1 MLLKL
6 SVLLTSASLIAAQ
19 DANSTASPTETATDS
34 PSISPSISPSS
45 SAPTDLPSA
54 SPSVQSSGQPSA
66 SPSLSFE
73 PSSSPTEPPIPL
85 VDFDPDA
92 LRFSCE
98 NASSTPSTP
107 LHLSEIDTTY
117 SEVTVLLDPIGSIG
131 LNGTTNST
139 DTNSTD
145 VVADANKGRMCV
157 LSRWTKSLEDKLLGD
172 GYYFPLGRSVST
184 IDGEFSSPNYL
195 GDGDWSRPPGHSAWQ
210 LSYTCGVANNTGT
223 NFDEGEYL
231 CEVTLP
237 KTSKQNLKNPMLTD
251 ELNAPYYIT
260 YYERALSVRNELAR
274 FLHQVTFGPTSE
286 ELDVLEAKYLEL
298 TTGVEYVNGTID
310 DTIGDLGENETY
322 VVDLNATNYT
332 LLSHAEAMEQIQID
346 WVRDQMDPTTFKS
359 GEFSSHRAYWR
370 RRLNPRRWETYRIG
384 EAGPAPC
391 ELHSRWRKF
400 AFTDYDVQNSRSLR
414 WGNVDLGASYQTQV
428 GHRITVE
435 TVQLGGVPS
444 ASPSISFM
452 PSLSTLPTPLPTSAT
467 PTGVPTASLT
477 GKPVST

>member
-6 SVLLTSASLIAAQ
+6 SVLLTSASFIAAQ
-19 DANSTASPTETATDS
+19 DANTTANLTLTDS
-34 PSISPSISPSS
+34 PTDSPIS
-45 SAPTDLPSA
+45 SAPTEPPSA
-54 SPSVQSSGQPSA
+54 SPSAQSSGVPSP
-66 SPSLSFE
+66 SPSLSVE

-98 NASSTPSTP
+98 DASANPSTP

-131 LNGTTNST
+131 VNGTTNST
-139 DTNSTD
+139 DNNSTD
-145 VVADANKGRMCV
+145 VVADDNKGRMCI

-237 KTSKQNLKNPMLTD
+237 TTSKPNLKNPMLTD

-274 FLHQVTFGPTSE
+274 FLHQVTFGPTSV
-286 ELDVLEAKYLEL
+286 ELDALEAKYLEL
-298 TTGVEYVNGTID
+298 TTGVEYVNGTIEE
-310 DTIGDLGENETY
+310 TLFDLGENETY
-322 VVDLNATNYT
+322 TVDLSSTNYT
-332 LLSHAEAMEQIQID
+332 LLSHAEAMQQLRID

-414 WGNVDLGASYQTQV
+414 WGNVAFGGFISDSGGA
-428 GHRITVE
+428 
-435 TVQLGGVPS
+435 
-444 ASPSISFM
+444 
-452 PSLSTLPTPLPTSAT
+452 
-467 PTGVPTASLT
+467 
-477 GKPVST
+477 